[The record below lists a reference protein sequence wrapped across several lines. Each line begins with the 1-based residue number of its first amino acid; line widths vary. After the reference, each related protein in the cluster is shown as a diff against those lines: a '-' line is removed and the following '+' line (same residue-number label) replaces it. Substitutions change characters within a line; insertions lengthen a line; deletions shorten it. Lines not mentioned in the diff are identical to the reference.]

1 MTSFSEKKSQELHDA
16 IKKHDHDHVKLLLS
30 DPEVDPEIEQGNKMT
45 PFQNA
50 CLYGDLYTIRIFLD
64 HGRSIDYNKPYVGCH
79 ILSFFTS
86 NTPRMKMLLDD
97 PRLKVGTNEGLF
109 RVARHSP
116 DPLGT
121 TKLLLAW
128 ERLSMESVLY
138 DLKAVYIREIYDLLE
153 AYVEDPVSVRF
164 RFREELGYTP
174 GDAGQ
179 LFALVVL
186 LCDGYLQIKK
196 I

>member
-1 MTSFSEKKSQELHDA
+1 MSSFSEKKSQELHDA
-16 IKKHDHDHVKLLLS
+16 IKKHDHDRVKLLLS
-30 DPEVDPEIEQGNKMT
+30 DPEVDPEMVQENTMT

-50 CLYGDLYTIRIFLD
+50 CLNGDLHTIRIFLD
-64 HGRSIDYNKPYVGCH
+64 HGRSIDYNKPYVGFH
-79 ILSFFTS
+79 ILSFITS
-86 NTPRMKMLLDD
+86 NTPRTKMLLDD
-97 PRLKVGTNEGLF
+97 PRLKVGTDGGLF
-109 RVARHSP
+109 RVARHSR

-138 DLKAVYIREIYDLLE
+138 DLEAVYTREIYGLLE

-174 GDAGQ
+174 GDAGE
-179 LFALVVL
+179 LFATVVL
-186 LCDGYLQIKK
+186 LCDNYLQIKER
-196 I
+196 